1 MTDKINY
8 LKLLFESGENI
19 ESFNQ
24 KINDFFPAVIYVYD
38 PANRKLRYINK
49 HLTQTLGFSYEELS
63 ASEDA
68 LMDLIFKD
76 DVDLVKGE
84 LEKFHSMRDDESLAY
99 GCRLN
104 HKKGNWRYFKTLGTV
119 LRRDVDGKAASL
131 LFIAQDITDQLKSE
145 EETAALRELFAETED
160 MLQFGSWNWDEKQ
173 GKAEWTRG
181 VYNIFE
187 YDPAEVKAITREFYR
202 KHISEDDLKRFDE
215 AVEKA
220 TITKSSFEVEYL
232 IATRLGKQK
241 VVSTKG
247 KVITDDRG
255 EVHRIV
261 GITRDIT
268 AVRNFEKERERSIR
282 ELNRSNKEL
291 EEFAYVASHD
301 LQEPLRKISTFT
313 ERIRTKYADN
323 LGAEGSMYLERIL
336 AGTENMRILIDNLLE
351 FSRTTRSSRQFEHC
365 DLNAIIQQVRTD
377 LELKIEDTGTE
388 IKIQTLPTV
397 EAVPTE
403 MSQLFNNL
411 ISNSIKFR
419 RQDVK
424 PVISILAEKVSKSE
438 KDKLHLPLELNYFK
452 IVLRD
457 NGIGFE
463 PEYEEKIFQIFQRL
477 HGKTEYAGSGIG
489 LAICKKIV
497 DNHEGVIYAQGN
509 LGKGSTFTVVLPEK
523 QRT

>member
-38 PANRKLRYINK
+38 PGNRKLRYINK

-104 HKKGNWRYFKTLGTV
+104 HKQGNWRYFKTLGTV
-119 LRRDVDGKAASL
+119 LRRNDEGKAASL
-131 LFIAQDITDQLKSE
+131 LFISQDITDQLKSE
-145 EETAALRELFAETED
+145 EETVALRELFSETED
-160 MLQFGSWNWDEKQ
+160 MLQFGSWNWDEKS

-187 YDPAEVKAITREFYR
+187 YDPSEVKAITREFYR
-202 KHISEDDLKRFDE
+202 KHISEDDLKRYE
-215 AVEKA
+215 QAVETARA
-220 TITKSSFEVEYL
+220 TKTSFEIEYL
-232 IATRLGKQK
+232 VATRLGKQK

-247 KVITDDRG
+247 KVITNDRG
-255 EVHRIV
+255 EIHRIV

-268 AVRNFEKERERSIR
+268 SVRNFEKERERSIR

-313 ERIRTKYADN
+313 ERIRTKYSDN

-351 FSRTTRSSRQFEHC
+351 FSRTTRSSRQFELC
-365 DLNAIIQQVRTD
+365 DLNTVVQRVRTD
-377 LELKIEDTGTE
+377 LELKVEDTGTE
-388 IKIQTLPTV
+388 LKVQTLPIV
-397 EAVPTE
+397 EAVPSE

-419 RQDVK
+419 QPDIK
-424 PVISILAEKVSKSE
+424 PVISITTEKVSKSE
-438 KDKLHLPLELNYFK
+438 KDKYHLPLEINYFK

-463 PEYEEKIFQIFQRL
+463 AEYEEKIFQIFQRL

-497 DNHEGVIYAQGN
+497 DNHDGVIYAQGN
-509 LGKGSTFTVVLPEK
+509 LGKGSAFVVILPEK
-523 QRT
+523 QRA

>member
-1 MTDKINY
+1 
-8 LKLLFESGENI
+8 
-19 ESFNQ
+19 
-24 KINDFFPAVIYVYD
+24 VIFVYD
-38 PANRKLRYINK
+38 PSNRKVRYINK

-76 DVDLVKGE
+76 DVELVKGE
-84 LEKFHSMRDDESLAY
+84 LEKFHSIRDDESLAY

-104 HKKGNWRYFKTLGTV
+104 HKQGNWRYFKTLGTV
-119 LRRDVDGKAASL
+119 LRRDDGGKAASL

-145 EETAALRELFAETED
+145 EETAALRELFSETED

-173 GKAEWTRG
+173 GKGEWTRG

-187 YDPAEVKAITREFYR
+187 YDPSEVEAITREFYR
-202 KHISEDDLKRFDE
+202 KHISEDDLKRYE
-215 AVEKA
+215 AAVEKA
-220 TITKSSFEVEYL
+220 RLDKTSFEIEYL
-232 IATRLGKQK
+232 VATRLGKQK

-255 EVHRIV
+255 EINRIV

-268 AVRNFEKERERSIR
+268 SVRSFEKERERSIR

-313 ERIRTKYADN
+313 ERIRTKYSDN

-351 FSRTTRSSRQFEHC
+351 FSRTTRSSRQFEFC
-365 DLNAIIQQVRTD
+365 DLTQVVQQVRTD

-388 IKIQTLPTV
+388 LKVQTLPYV
-397 EAVPTE
+397 EAVCSE

-419 RQDVK
+419 RQEVK
-424 PVISILAEKVSKSE
+424 PVISITSEKVLKSE
-438 KDKLHLPLELNYFK
+438 KDKYHLPLDVNYFK

-463 PEYEEKIFQIFQRL
+463 EEYEEKIFQIFQRL

-509 LGKGSTFTVVLPEK
+509 LGKGSAFIIILPEK
-523 QRT
+523 QRA

>member
-8 LKLLFESGENI
+8 LKLLFESGENV

-24 KINDFFPAVIYVYD
+24 KINDFFPALIYVYD
-38 PANRKLRYINK
+38 PTNRKVRYINN

-68 LMDLIFKD
+68 LMSLIFKD
-76 DVDLVKGE
+76 DVELVKTE
-84 LEKFHSMRDDESLAY
+84 LEKFNSIKDDESLAY

-104 HKKGNWRYFKTLGTV
+104 HKEGSWRYFKTLGTV
-119 LRRDVDGKAASL
+119 LRRDDGGKAASL
-131 LFIAQDITDQLKSE
+131 LFIAQDITDQLKSK
-145 EETAALRELFAETED
+145 EETLALRELFSETED
-160 MLQFGSWNWDEKQ
+160 MLQFGSWNWDEKT
-173 GKAEWTRG
+173 GKGEWTSG
-181 VYNIFE
+181 VYKIFE
-187 YDPAEVKAITREFYR
+187 YDPSEVTSITRDFYR
-202 KHISEDDLKRFDE
+202 KHISEEDLKRYDE
-215 AVEKA
+215 AVETARAGK
-220 TITKSSFEVEYL
+220 TSFELEYL
-232 IATRLGKQK
+232 IATRQGKQK

-247 KVITDDRG
+247 KVITDDKG
-255 EVHRIV
+255 EINRVV

-268 AVRNFEKERERSIR
+268 AVRSFEKERERSIR

-313 ERIRTKYADN
+313 ERIRTKYSDN
-323 LGAEGSMYLERIL
+323 LGPEGSMYLERIL

-351 FSRTTRSSRQFEHC
+351 FSRTTRSSRQFESC
-365 DLNAIIQQVRTD
+365 DLNTIIKDVRTD

-388 IKIQTLPTV
+388 LKVQTLPVV
-397 EAVPTE
+397 EAVCSEIT
-403 MSQLFNNL
+403 QLFNNL
-411 ISNSIKFR
+411 IANSIKFKR
-419 RQDVK
+419 PEVK
-424 PVISILAEKVSKSE
+424 PVITITSEKATKSE
-438 KDKLHLPLELNYFK
+438 KDKYHLPIDVNYFK
-452 IVLRD
+452 ITLRD

-497 DNHEGVIYAQGN
+497 DNHEGVIYAQGS
-509 LGKGSTFTVVLPEK
+509 LGKGSAFIVLLPEK
-523 QRT
+523 QRV